1 MTDIKQLE
9 TIAAQVRRDIVRM
22 VAGAASGHPGGSLG
36 AADIVVALYFDT
48 MDIPQERIERFEL
61 EANDDHGLGE
71 DLFFLS
77 NGHISPVWYSV
88 LARKGY
94 FPVAELAG
102 FRKLGTRVQGHP
114 TPAKG
119 LPGVRIAS
127 GSLGQG
133 VSVALGA
140 ALAKRLSGDTDHR
153 VFVMMGDGELEEGQ
167 IWEAAMFAAARGIDN
182 VVGIV
187 DMNGQQID
195 GPCDSVLGLG
205 CAARLRAKW
214 EAFGW
219 TVLDMDGHDMA
230 NVVETLRYA
239 RNEACGQ
246 GKPVVIL
253 ARTVMGRGVD
263 YMEGTNEWHGKAPDA
278 ALAAQALAQ
287 LPETEWGDY

>member
-1 MTDIKQLE
+1 MAEIKQLE
-9 TIAAQVRRDIVRM
+9 TLAAQVRRDIVRM
-22 VAGAASGHPGGSLG
+22 VSGAASGHPGGSLG
-36 AADIVVALYFDT
+36 ATDTLVALYFDT
-48 MDIPQERIERFEL
+48 MQIPQTPAAGTENTGI
-61 EANDDHGLGE
+61 GE

-94 FPVAELAG
+94 FPVSELSG

-119 LPGVRIAS
+119 LPGVRVAS

-133 VSVALGA
+133 LSVALGA
-140 ALAKRLSGDTDHR
+140 ALAKRLSGDAEHR

-195 GPCDSVLGLG
+195 GTCDTVLGMG
-205 CAARLRAKW
+205 CGAQLRAKW

-219 TVLDMDGHDMA
+219 TVLEMDGHDMRQ
-230 NVVETLRYA
+230 VVETLRYA
-239 RNEACGQ
+239 RNEACGH

-253 ARTVMGRGVD
+253 ARTVMGCGVD
-263 YMEGTNEWHGKAPDA
+263 FMAGTNEWHGKAPDA
-278 ALAAQALAQ
+278 AQTEQALAQ
-287 LPETEWGDY
+287 LPATELGDY

>member
-1 MTDIKQLE
+1 MAEITQLE
-9 TIAAQVRRDIVRM
+9 TIAAQVRRDIIRM
-22 VAGAASGHPGGSLG
+22 VASAASGHPGGSLG
-36 AADIVVALYFDT
+36 ATDVLVALYFEV
-48 MDIPQERIERFEL
+48 MDIPQERIEHFRPER
-61 EANDDHGLGE
+61 DYGIGE

-77 NGHISPVWYSV
+77 NGHISPLFYSV
-88 LARKGY
+88 LARRGY
-94 FPVAELAG
+94 FPVEELGG
-102 FRKLGTRVQGHP
+102 FRKIGTRMQGHP

-119 LPGVRIAS
+119 LPGVRVAS

-133 VSVALGA
+133 LSVAIGS
-140 ALAKRLSGDTDHR
+140 ALAKRLGGDEAHR

-167 IWEAAMFAAARGIDN
+167 IWEAAMFAAARGVDN
-182 VVGIV
+182 LVGIV

-195 GPCDSVLGLG
+195 GTCDTVLGMG

-219 TVLDMDGHDMA
+219 TVLEMDGHDMR

-239 RNEACGQ
+239 RQEACGQ

-263 YMEGTNEWHGKAPDA
+263 FMAGTNEWHGKAPNA
-278 ALAAQALAQ
+278 EQAERALAQ
-287 LPETEWGDY
+287 LPQTELGDY